1 MKYRFPALLPVLA
14 CCAFSSLLQAQ
25 EEGETAPPV
34 PAVEAEPLPQ
44 DAPETTVSEEPAPAG
59 EQTVLEEQ
67 KGDVLEMPAVPL
79 ERAPPRALPRR
90 GLRMEQVERE
100 YGAPLARHP
109 AVGQPPITR
118 WDYDG
123 FSVFFESRTVLHAVQ
138 KDRPAEI
145 QHKDE
150 LLPATAP

>member
-14 CCAFSSLLQAQ
+14 CCAFSGLLQAQ
-25 EEGETAPPV
+25 EEGEAAPPA

-44 DAPETTVSEEPAPAG
+44 DTPETSVTEDVVPEEKA
-59 EQTVLEEQ
+59 VLEEQ
-67 KGDVLEMPAVPL
+67 KGDVLEMPAVPA
-79 ERAPPRALPRR
+79 EAATPRVLPRR

-100 YGAPLARHP
+100 FGAPLARHP

-123 FSVFFESRTVLHAVQ
+123 FSVFFEHRTVLHAVQ

>member
-1 MKYRFPALLPVLA
+1 MTYRIFALLPVLA
-14 CCAFSSLLQAQ
+14 CCALGGPLLAQ
-25 EEGETAPPV
+25 EEGEPA

-44 DAPETTVSEEPAPAG
+44 DMPGTAVSEDAMPEEKA
-59 EQTVLEEQ
+59 VLEEQ
-67 KGDVLEMPAVPL
+67 KGDVLEMPAPPA
-79 ERAPPRALPRR
+79 EPTSPRALPRR

-123 FSVFFESRTVLHAVQ
+123 FSVFFEHRTVLHAVQ

-145 QHKDE
+145 YRKEE